1 MPAKSAPRK
10 GSRYRVAVIGT
21 GMIATAGHIPAWKNL
36 ADDVEIVAVADLQ
49 QDRAELV
56 ARTEGIP
63 RGYGDWRRMLA
74 ESEPDIVSVCTPN
87 AHHREPTIAALQA
100 GAHVLCEKPVAT
112 SLADATAMF
121 DAAQKADRVLFV
133 GQSSRFFEKSIA
145 AREVASSGRLGKI
158 YFGETVAMCRRGIP
172 TWGQFH
178 MKRFSGGGPIYDLG
192 VHTIDLLYW
201 LMGNPRAVAVSSLT
215 WTMFGN
221 HDEGLV
227 TSLAESGAPLGVLT
241 PRPFHPSE
249 FDVEDMAVGLIR
261 MDGGAS
267 IMMKTSWAANIPQET
282 SSTTILGD
290 EGGLTMDPLTLVTRE
305 GPYQANLSP
314 LVPADRSV
322 MFAGHWGETAHFVR
336 VLKGEEQL
344 IVKKDEVL
352 NVMATLDALYRSA
365 AEGREVRI
373 G

>member
-1 MPAKSAPRK
+1 MKSAPRK

-36 ADDVEIVAVADLQ
+36 AKDVEIVAVADLQ

-56 ARTEGIP
+56 ARSEGIP

-87 AHHREPTIAALQA
+87 AHHREPAIAALQA

-112 SLADATAMF
+112 SLDDATAMF
-121 DAAQKADRVLFV
+121 DAAEKAGRVLFV
-133 GQSSRFFEKSIA
+133 GQSSRFFEKALA
-145 AREVASSGRLGKI
+145 AREIAASGRLGKI
-158 YFGETVAMCRRGIP
+158 YFGETVAMRRRGIP

-201 LMGNPRAVAVSSLT
+201 LMGNRKAVAVSSLT

-221 HDEGLV
+221 RDEGLL

-241 PRPFHPSE
+241 PRPFHPGE
-249 FDVEDMAVGLIR
+249 FDVEDMAAGLIR
-261 MDGGAS
+261 MEDGAS
-267 IMMKTSWAANIPQET
+267 VMMKTSWAANIPQET
-282 SSTTILGD
+282 SSMTILGD
-290 EGGLTMDPLTLVTRE
+290 AGGLSMDPLTLVTRE
-305 GPYQANLSP
+305 GRYQANLAP
-314 LVPADRSV
+314 LVPADRGV

-336 VLKGEEQL
+336 VLRGEEQL

-373 G
+373 A